1 MTTPNHI
8 AGGIVFTGIFC
19 SLWSINILATP
30 FYIIMLLLGC
40 VLPDIDH
47 TKSIIGKLFFPIAF
61 ILQKKYG
68 HRTITHSLVFL
79 FFVAGSSIILEKNFS
94 TNYNIS
100 YILFFSVLSHII
112 FDMMTITGVPL
123 FYPFLKNPC
132 VIPGNI
138 NYRIKTGDIK
148 TEGIFLFMFTL
159 IGFSLQGVFANGFWN
174 SIDKKFED
182 LPHLVRLYNNN
193 NTKIYTTIKYNEF
206 NKIKVDSGYI
216 VLAEKTNII
225 LKNKNGFL
233 KINETKPN
241 FKIFNI
247 KTKMLKDSLQIREL
261 FFNNIS
267 LDSLN
272 RLTQNFIYTAEII
285 STQKVYFD
293 NKTTNKINIKNSY
306 NSKVSKNDTIQN
318 NQNLIYQI
326 NDLELKINN
335 EKIKLKEE
343 YQIRNSL
350 VSDKEKHQNTI
361 NISTDLYEINNE
373 KIKIIEINN
382 KLKIQKTIFSN
393 INLLYNQLAK
403 IKSVKNKNSELNFS
417 GKIVYLQE

>member
-19 SLWSINILATP
+19 SLWSINILASP
-30 FYIIMLLLGC
+30 FYIIMLLFGC
-40 VLPDIDH
+40 LLPDIDH

-61 ILQKKYG
+61 LLQKKFG

-79 FFVAGSSIILEKNFS
+79 FLITSSSIILEKNFS
-94 TNYNIS
+94 SNFNIS

-182 LPHLVRLYNNN
+182 LPHLERLYNNN
-193 NTKIYTTIKYNEF
+193 NTKIYATIKYNEF
-206 NKIKVDSGYI
+206 NKIKIDTGYI
-216 VLAEKTNII
+216 VYAEKTNVI
-225 LKNKNGFL
+225 LKNKNGFF
-233 KINETKPN
+233 KIDETKPN
-241 FKIFNI
+241 FKMLDI

-285 STQKVYFD
+285 ASEKVYFE
-293 NKTTNKINIKNSY
+293 NKTTNKINIKNAY
-306 NSKVSKNDTIQN
+306 NTTITKNDTIQI
-318 NQNLIYQI
+318 NQNIIYQI

-350 VSDKEKHQNTI
+350 VSDKEKYQNTI
-361 NISTDLYEINNE
+361 NTSSDLYELNNA

-382 KLKIQKTIFSN
+382 KLKVLKTIFSN
-393 INLLYNQLAK
+393 INILYNQLKK
-403 IKSVKNKNSELNFS
+403 IKAEKNKISELYFN
-417 GKIVYLQE
+417 GKIVYLHL